1 MLRYL
6 GFALIVFMA
15 LGLAAGIAVV
25 LLRSMPERQAMRL
38 TVFDGVAAVG
48 GDAPRLRAMFED
60 ADTGKPILFTRLVV
74 RFSHG
79 WTDHTWSSSGGLSV
93 SLGPTGLSAG
103 PHDYTVGLSEMDLR
117 LDVCSHGTVWVFPA
131 DTPVVWFD
139 AAAICPM
146 GEGAA
151 ATQLGEG
158 GGMPT
163 PLLRGHALDKGEI
176 MPSERRAGHATRE
189 NQDSPLREVVDAV
202 KTLAAGRQAVYLI
215 DAEAAGYASVRQ
227 RLAGLRMP
235 PGPAYWVRPGD
246 EPARL
251 QGLKQVWPGVEGAV
265 VSAPAIA
272 AAVERLRVRTSGV
285 PRAGGPE
292 PRAAVVGAWSD
303 AVQRLS
309 VVAAATATKEK

>member
-1 MLRYL
+1 VLRYL
-6 GFALIVFMA
+6 GFALIVLMA
-15 LGLAAGIAVV
+15 LGLTAGIAVV
-25 LLRSMPERQAMRL
+25 LLRSLPERQAMRL

-48 GDAPRLRAMFED
+48 GDAPRLRAMLED

-79 WTDHTWSSSGGLSV
+79 WTEHTWSSSGGLSV
-93 SLGPTGLSAG
+93 SPGPTGLSAD
-103 PHDYTVGLSEMDLR
+103 PHDYTVGLSEMDFR
-117 LDVCSHGTVWVFPA
+117 LDVYSHGTVWVFPA

-151 ATQLGEG
+151 AAPPPAVLGDV
-158 GGMPT
+158 
-163 PLLRGHALDKGEI
+163 A
-176 MPSERRAGHATRE
+176 
-189 NQDSPLREVVDAV
+189 DAV

-251 QGLKQVWPGVEGAV
+251 QGLKQVWPDVEGAV

-309 VVAAATATKEK
+309 VPRGTGATKEK

>member
-1 MLRYL
+1 VLRYL
-6 GFALIVFMA
+6 GFALIVLMA
-15 LGLAAGIAVV
+15 LGLTAGIAVV
-25 LLRSMPERQAMRL
+25 LLRSLPERQAMRL

-48 GDAPRLRAMFED
+48 GDAPRLRAMLED

-93 SLGPTGLSAG
+93 SLGPTGLGAG

-117 LDVCSHGTVWVFPA
+117 LDVYSHGTVWVFPA

-146 GEGAA
+146 GDGAA
-151 ATQLGEG
+151 AAPPPAPLGDV
-158 GGMPT
+158 
-163 PLLRGHALDKGEI
+163 A
-176 MPSERRAGHATRE
+176 
-189 NQDSPLREVVDAV
+189 DAV

-215 DAEAAGYASVRQ
+215 DADAPGYASVRQ

-251 QGLKQVWPGVEGAV
+251 QGLKQVWPDVEGVV
-265 VSAPAIA
+265 VSAPAIV
-272 AAVERLRVRTSGV
+272 AAVERLRVRTSRV

-309 VVAAATATKEK
+309 VPRGTGATKEK

>member
-1 MLRYL
+1 VLRYL
-6 GFALIVFMA
+6 GFALIVLMA
-15 LGLAAGIAVV
+15 LGLTAGIALV
-25 LLRSMPERQAMRL
+25 LLRSLPERQAMRL

-48 GDAPRLRAMFED
+48 GDAPRLRAMLED

-93 SLGPTGLSAG
+93 SVGPTGLSAG
-103 PHDYTVGLSEMDLR
+103 PHDYTVGLSEMDCR
-117 LDVCSHGTVWVFPA
+117 LDVYSHGTVWVFPA

-151 ATQLGEG
+151 AAPAPAALGDV
-158 GGMPT
+158 
-163 PLLRGHALDKGEI
+163 A
-176 MPSERRAGHATRE
+176 
-189 NQDSPLREVVDAV
+189 DAV

-215 DAEAAGYASVRQ
+215 DADAAGYASVRQ
-227 RLAGLRMP
+227 RLAGVRMP

-251 QGLKQVWPGVEGAV
+251 QGLKQVWPDVEGAV

-285 PRAGGPE
+285 PRAGGLE

-309 VVAAATATKEK
+309 VPRGTGATKQ